1 MKKSSRKKA
10 SSRGQTAPKNPS
22 AAESANSQLFPL
34 VGIGASAGGLEAFSE
49 LLRQLPEKTG
59 MAFVLIQHLDPTHG
73 SVLPEILARTTRI
86 PVREVTDGTSVLP
99 DHIYV
104 IPANTDM
111 VIEGGVLR
119 LRARMLVR
127 GQHMPIDLFFHSLAD
142 ERGGRA
148 IGVILSGTASDG
160 TAGCTAIKAAGGITF
175 AQDEKSAKYSSMS
188 RSAIN
193 AGCIDLVAPPKKIA
207 RELARIGRHP
217 YIAPTIAQ
225 REEASPIA
233 TGDELE
239 ELFSLLRD
247 ATGVD
252 FAHYKQTT
260 LQRRIKRRMVIHRLE
275 KLKDYIRYIKQNRG
289 EVDELYRDI
298 LIHVTGFFRDSEAFD
313 ALRKTVFPVLFRNR
327 KPDNGPVRVWV
338 PGCSTGEEAYS
349 VAIALVEY
357 MWNEAR
363 HVSLAS
369 ATAKVVQIF
378 ASDISDAALDR
389 ARSGLYTDAAV
400 TEVSPERLK
409 RFFVKLEGG
418 YQISKSIRDMC
429 IFAKQNLAHD
439 PPFSNLD
446 LISCRNLL
454 IYLGPVLQKR
464 VIPTLHYALKPNG
477 YLMLGGSESLG
488 AFTDHFTLI
497 DKRYKIYQKKWT
509 TARLITY
516 FTGPGYGLRKPEASK
531 AQKMLQTGFTVERE
545 VERVLANRFIPASI
559 VVNDEM
565 EIVQFRGRTGAF
577 LEPAAG
583 QPTFSLSKMA
593 REGLLVDLRSLLSK
607 AKKDNA
613 TVRKEH
619 VRVKSNGAT
628 REVNLEVIPVRGQSP
643 RERFYLVVFQDAIQ
657 EASHASARERHA
669 VKETRRQSPLQ
680 RETESLKREL
690 TQLREQLQSLIEDHE
705 TTSEEYKS
713 ANEEVLSTNEELQST
728 NEELETAKEE
738 LQSTNEEL
746 TTLNEELQNR
756 NTELSLANNDLLNL
770 LGNINIPIVM
780 VGDDVRI
787 RRFTPAAQ
795 KLLNLIPADI
805 GRRLEEIRPNVD
817 LNDLEQA
824 IRGTIESTTLHER
837 EVREKDGAWYLMRV
851 SPYKTWDNKIEG
863 AVISFEDIDAL
874 KRSLDQTREY
884 ANAIIESAREALLV
898 LDHDLRV
905 AVANNAFYRSF
916 HVSKEETEGRLV
928 YELGD
933 RQWNIPKLRELLEQ
947 ITDQNMRVDNFEVWH
962 DFPYLGPRTM
972 LLNARRIEIQPGRPM
987 IVLSIEDITAQKKQ
1001 LTALERQAAL
1011 LEMTH
1016 ETVIVRDLQGTAYFW
1031 NRGAEEMYGR
1041 TKEEV
1046 LGKSVPELL
1055 QTKFPIPF
1063 EQVKEELIR
1072 TGHWEGELVHV
1083 RRDGEKRIVNS
1094 RWALQ
1099 KDEEGNS
1106 VLLEINNDITER
1118 KQSEE
1123 NLRKLSGYLMRVQDE
1138 ERRRIA
1144 RELHDS
1150 TGQKL
1155 VAAKLN
1161 LEALAKN
1168 QKTKASASKDWL
1180 GKTIKL
1186 VDEVT
1191 REIRT
1196 VAQLLHPP
1204 LLDEAGLIS
1213 ATRWLVDGFAER
1225 SKIQVDL
1232 DLPPDVGRLPE
1243 NVEIAL
1249 FRVIQESLNN
1259 VHRHS
1264 AAKKAAIELRRNRGH
1279 VVLQVKDDGKGL
1291 PAGMLSDSAPTKG
1304 LGVGILGMK
1313 ERLAQLGG
1321 RLEVTSSKK
1330 GTIIKAVVPAVPAA

>member
-1 MKKSSRKKA
+1 MKKSSRKRV
-10 SSRGQTAPKNPS
+10 SSRGQTVQEKLS
-22 AAESANSQLFPL
+22 AAESGSPKLFPI
-34 VGIGASAGGLEAFSE
+34 VGVGASAGGLEAFSQ

-59 MAFVLIQHLDPTHG
+59 MAFVLVQHLDPTHG

-86 PVREVTDGTSVLP
+86 PVKEVTDGTSILQ

-193 AGCIDLVAPPKKIA
+193 AGCIDLVAPPKEIA
-207 RELARIGRHP
+207 KELARIGRHP

-225 REEASPIA
+225 REEASTIA
-233 TGDELE
+233 TGTELE

-260 LQRRIKRRMVIHRLE
+260 LQRRIKRRMVSHRLE
-275 KLKDYIRYIKQNRG
+275 KLKDYIRFIKQNQG

-298 LIHVTGFFRDSEAFD
+298 LIHVTGFFRDSEAFN
-313 ALRKTVFPVLFRNR
+313 ALRKTVFPVLFRDR
-327 KPDNGPVRVWV
+327 KPDDGPVRIWI

-349 VAIALVEY
+349 IAIALVEY
-357 MWNEAR
+357 MWDEAR
-363 HVSLAS
+363 NVSPAS
-369 ATAKVVQIF
+369 ATTKVVQIF

-389 ARSGLYTDAAV
+389 ARSGLYTEAAV
-400 TEVSPERLK
+400 TEVSPERLQ

-418 YQISKSIRDMC
+418 YQISKSIREMV

-488 AFTDHFTLI
+488 AFTDHFTLV

-516 FTGPGYGLRKPEASK
+516 FTGPDYGLRKPEAGK

-565 EIVQFRGRTGAF
+565 EIVQFRGRTGAY

-583 QPTFSLSKMA
+583 HPTFSLSKMA
-593 REGLLVDLRSLLSK
+593 REGLLVDLRAALTK

-628 REVNLEVIPVRGQSP
+628 REVNLEVIPVRGQGA
-643 RERFYLVVFQDAIQ
+643 RERFYAVVFQDAIQ
-657 EASHASARERHA
+657 EASHAAGSKRHVA
-669 VKETRRQSPLQ
+669 TEAKRQSPVQ
-680 RETESLKREL
+680 REKESLKREL
-690 TQLREQLQSLIEDHE
+690 TQLREQLQSLIEEHE

-756 NTELSLANNDLLNL
+756 NIELSLANNDLLNL

-780 VGDDVRI
+780 VGNDVRI

-805 GRRLEEIRPNVD
+805 GRRLGEIRPNVD

-824 IRGTIESTTLHER
+824 VRGTIESTILHER
-837 EVREKDGAWYLMRV
+837 EVCEKDGAWYLMRV
-851 SPYKTWDNKIEG
+851 RPYKT
-863 AVISFEDIDAL
+863 
-874 KRSLDQTREY
+874 
-884 ANAIIESAREALLV
+884 
-898 LDHDLRV
+898 
-905 AVANNAFYRSF
+905 
-916 HVSKEETEGRLV
+916 
-928 YELGD
+928 
-933 RQWNIPKLRELLEQ
+933 
-947 ITDQNMRVDNFEVWH
+947 
-962 DFPYLGPRTM
+962 
-972 LLNARRIEIQPGRPM
+972 
-987 IVLSIEDITAQKKQ
+987 
-1001 LTALERQAAL
+1001 
-1011 LEMTH
+1011 
-1016 ETVIVRDLQGTAYFW
+1016 
-1031 NRGAEEMYGR
+1031 
-1041 TKEEV
+1041 
-1046 LGKSVPELL
+1046 
-1055 QTKFPIPF
+1055 
-1063 EQVKEELIR
+1063 
-1072 TGHWEGELVHV
+1072 
-1083 RRDGEKRIVNS
+1083 
-1094 RWALQ
+1094 
-1099 KDEEGNS
+1099 
-1106 VLLEINNDITER
+1106 
-1118 KQSEE
+1118 
-1123 NLRKLSGYLMRVQDE
+1123 
-1138 ERRRIA
+1138 
-1144 RELHDS
+1144 
-1150 TGQKL
+1150 
-1155 VAAKLN
+1155 
-1161 LEALAKN
+1161 
-1168 QKTKASASKDWL
+1168 
-1180 GKTIKL
+1180 
-1186 VDEVT
+1186 
-1191 REIRT
+1191 
-1196 VAQLLHPP
+1196 
-1204 LLDEAGLIS
+1204 
-1213 ATRWLVDGFAER
+1213 
-1225 SKIQVDL
+1225 
-1232 DLPPDVGRLPE
+1232 
-1243 NVEIAL
+1243 
-1249 FRVIQESLNN
+1249 
-1259 VHRHS
+1259 
-1264 AAKKAAIELRRNRGH
+1264 
-1279 VVLQVKDDGKGL
+1279 
-1291 PAGMLSDSAPTKG
+1291 
-1304 LGVGILGMK
+1304 
-1313 ERLAQLGG
+1313 
-1321 RLEVTSSKK
+1321 
-1330 GTIIKAVVPAVPAA
+1330 